1 MSASRAGVT
10 GQRVSMESRV
20 EGLIQSLHGIT
31 DKAVA
36 VGFGVSG
43 PDQVH
48 SPSLPSIS
56 ILVSAT
62 VSSTHSDAHCL

>member
-1 MSASRAGVT
+1 M
-10 GQRVSMESRV
+10 

-48 SPSLPSIS
+48 APSPSDLIP
-56 ILVSAT
+56 AT
-62 VSSTHSDAHCL
+62 LSFTVLMHTSCCDRM

>member
-1 MSASRAGVT
+1 M
-10 GQRVSMESRV
+10 SMESRV

-43 PDQVH
+43 PDQVRT
-48 SPSLPSIS
+48 PSLSVLIP
-56 ILVSAT
+56 AT
-62 VSSTHSDAHCL
+62 VSFPYPDALS

>member
-1 MSASRAGVT
+1 
-10 GQRVSMESRV
+10 MESRV

-48 SPSLPSIS
+48 APSPSDLIP
-56 ILVSAT
+56 AT
-62 VSSTHSDAHCL
+62 LSFTVLMHTSCCDRM

>member
-1 MSASRAGVT
+1 M
-10 GQRVSMESRV
+10 SMESRV

-48 SPSLPSIS
+48 TPSLS
-56 ILVSAT
+56 ILISAT
-62 VSSTHSDAHCL
+62 VSFPYPDALS

>member
-1 MSASRAGVT
+1 M
-10 GQRVSMESRV
+10 SMESRV

-36 VGFGVSG
+36 VGFGVSR

-48 SPSLPSIS
+48 APSPS
-56 ILVSAT
+56 ILISAT
-62 VSSTHSDAHCL
+62 LLSTYPDAHHLV